1 MKCAKCG
8 RDINPND
15 NFCMSCGE
23 PVKKENVSQES
34 VSEGSLEGTNN
45 PINNDVVSND
55 SVTVTNNEV
64 VPSDSMTSTSN
75 DSLGVSQTPVNS
87 EPVIVESVNAESE
100 PVIVQS
106 SAVTA
111 NDTGNINNNVSPQ
124 SSSGT
129 GNTKSYAERNSY
141 KPFIITLCVG
151 GISFVILIILFFAVA
166 MGTVG
171 NLANGDYLECVSDS
185 GRVTLGFSDDQM
197 ISYSAFGYDFDY
209 DTEKI
214 KVKNIGKDAYI
225 EDFNKSFVS
234 NTVNGHCTYKDK
246 PLSTGGS
253 ISKTI
258 TVGDSYYGYVD
269 IPSDWSRFYDVDGNS
284 ALQYSYADV
293 FILSM
298 DVVNNSSIDAKT
310 AATNFYNSVSESSD
324 ITGLTAATVK
334 VGKYEAYQVYM
345 FYPSENLF
353 LVTYWFMADDGAVH
367 YLALEG
373 PEEVSGKKISDF
385 LSIPE
390 SFRLLDEKKIA
401 Y

>member
-8 RDINPND
+8 SDINPND

-23 PVKKENVSQES
+23 PVKKDNVNQEN
-34 VSEGSLEGTNN
+34 VSEGSLEVSSN
-45 PINNDVVSND
+45 PVSNDVVSND
-55 SVTVTNNEV
+55 IMLSPN
-64 VPSDSMTSTSN
+64 S
-75 DSLGVSQTPVNS
+75 DSLGSGETPINS
-87 EPVIVESVNAESE
+87 EMASAESVKTDSE

-106 SAVTA
+106 STVVT
-111 NDTGNINNNVSPQ
+111 NESVNLNNNVISQ
-124 SSSGT
+124 SGNSSSE
-129 GNTKSYAERNSY
+129 NTKSYAERNSY
-141 KPFIITLCVG
+141 KPLIITLCVG
-151 GISFVILIILFFAVA
+151 GISFIIFIVMIIIVAVGA
-166 MGTVG
+166 VN
-171 NLANGDYLECVSDS
+171 NLANGDSLKCESDS
-185 GRVTLGFSDDQM
+185 GRVNLGFSGNQM
-197 ISYSAFGYDFDY
+197 ITYSAFNYDFDF
-209 DTEKI
+209 DTEKARAN
-214 KVKNIGKDAYI
+214 KIGKDAYI
-225 EDFNKSFVS
+225 EEFNKSFVS

-253 ISKTI
+253 VSKTV

-269 IPSDWSRFYDVDGNS
+269 IPSDWSKFYDVDGNS
-284 ALQYSYADV
+284 SLQYSYAGV

-298 DVVNNSSIDAKT
+298 DVVNNSLLDAKT
-310 AATNFYNSVSESSD
+310 AATNFYNSMSTSND

-353 LVTYWFMADDGAVH
+353 LITYWFMADDGAIH

-373 PEEVSGKKISDF
+373 PEEVSGAKISDF